1 MSDVSFDMVVS
12 SLRADAADTRS
23 LVEAL
28 ATKLELALPAET
40 HVDRKAVKRLSRD
53 KRVARIEV
61 RLGDLT
67 YTLGM
72 DGDRS
77 HTQRSRTSGGIVI
90 RSEELSL
97 EAWFEAVADTLRA
110 EAQRSESIRLALER
124 LLG

>member
-1 MSDVSFDMVVS
+1 
-12 SLRADAADTRS
+12 
-23 LVEAL
+23 
-28 ATKLELALPAET
+28 
-40 HVDRKAVKRLSRD
+40 
-53 KRVARIEV
+53 
-61 RLGDLT
+61 
-67 YTLGM
+67 M

-97 EAWFEAVADTLRA
+97 EAWLEAVADTLRA